1 MTKRIVIVDDNAI
14 IRRLLPGIL
23 ESPETSWVVSAEARD
38 GREGIQKISELKPDV
53 AVLDL
58 AMPVMNGL
66 EAARVLSETVPQ
78 VPLILFSLHVDSIL
92 EREASTAGIRAVVS
106 KAENM
111 QVLVSKVRTL
121 LGS

>member
-1 MTKRIVIVDDNAI
+1 M
-14 IRRLLPGIL
+14 
-23 ESPETSWVVSAEARD
+23 VSAEAGD

-66 EAARVLSETVPQ
+66 EAARVLAKTVPE
-78 VPLILFSLHVDSIL
+78 VPLIPFSLHVDSIL
-92 EREASTAGIRAVVS
+92 ESEASTAGIRAVVS
-106 KAENM
+106 RAENM